1 MKSSILG
8 PKMIFLVVT
17 LSTAAVSYFFI
28 YIAPTGSDT
37 VGSVLGWLLILSPV
51 IGILAASVAESKKM
65 PARRDAAIEHLR
77 SAVELHR
84 GALSK
89 NLSTA
94 KKTND
99 YGLVIADHTY
109 GVLAEFLNSIG
120 LDMVALPDNQ
130 ARSMI
135 IAQMET
141 YAEEDRVRGF
151 DPWMIPKDG
160 LEFEYWV
167 AEGLRRFGWDA
178 TVTSGSGDQGID
190 VICTRDGFRLG
201 LQCKLYSGTIGNK
214 AVQEANAG
222 KVFYKLDQAGV
233 ITNST
238 FTRSAKE
245 LAQSAGIHLFSH
257 HDIPTM
263 HQRICGNEAV
273 APAGLLSTRH
283 FPLAAQGDT

>member
-1 MKSSILG
+1 
-8 PKMIFLVVT
+8 
-17 LSTAAVSYFFI
+17 
-28 YIAPTGSDT
+28 
-37 VGSVLGWLLILSPV
+37 
-51 IGILAASVAESKKM
+51 
-65 PARRDAAIEHLR
+65 
-77 SAVELHR
+77 
-84 GALSK
+84 
-89 NLSTA
+89 
-94 KKTND
+94 
-99 YGLVIADHTY
+99 
-109 GVLAEFLNSIG
+109 LAEFLKSIG
-120 LDMVALPDNQ
+120 LDMVAVPDID

-151 DPWMIPKDG
+151 DPGMIPKDG
-160 LEFEYWV
+160 LEFEHWV